1 MILGQTLVGVVGV
14 LHALAAYFYFSKER
28 HALRWSVAWFAATAL
43 TLWQLPAHPL
53 ASALGF
59 GALLAA
65 WTWWW
70 GSIPA
75 LAARNWVPEGERQA
89 TATLNGTRLTIHNL
103 RNFRWR
109 SRHEFVPCWEE
120 RSYDLDNLIAAD
132 LFVCTWGDPRIA
144 HLIVSFVFSDTLPLA
159 FSIETRRET
168 SEKWSMLAGFL
179 KAYELVMIAA
189 DERDVIHVR
198 TNIRHERVRRYR
210 AITTPEMRR
219 YMLTRFVEELNEIA
233 AHPRFYNTLYRNCTT
248 EIVRL
253 VRETGVSV
261 PLDWRLLI
269 SGFVPQYMYQ
279 HRMIA
284 TEKPF
289 SRIDKA
295 ADIGELARAADAD
308 PDFSS
313 RIRGEPVR
321 SALRPEAPCE

>member
-1 MILGQTLVGVVGV
+1 VILGQTLVGVVGV

-28 HALRWSVAWFAATAL
+28 HALRWSMVWVAVTAIV
-43 TLWQLPAHPL
+43 LWQLPTHPL
-53 ASALGF
+53 TSALAF
-59 GALLAA
+59 GALIAA

-75 LAARNWVPEGERQA
+75 LTERSWVPEDARQA
-89 TATLNGTRLTIHNL
+89 TATFDGTHLTIHNL

-109 SRHEFVPCWEE
+109 SRRDFEPRWEE
-120 RSYDLDNLIAAD
+120 RSYDMDKLIAVD

-168 SEKWSMLAGFL
+168 SEKWSMLAGFV
-179 KAYELVMIAA
+179 KAYELVIIAA
-189 DERDVIHVR
+189 DERDVIRVR
-198 TNIRHERVRRYR
+198 TNLRGERVRRYR
-210 AITTPEMRR
+210 ALTTPEMRR
-219 YMLTRFVEELNEIA
+219 YMLMRFVEELNEIA

-253 VRETGVSV
+253 VRDTGISV

-269 SGFVPQYMYQ
+269 SGFVPQYLYR
-279 HRMIA
+279 HHMIA
-284 TEKPF
+284 TKKPF
-289 SRIDKA
+289 SNVDTA

-308 PDFSS
+308 PEFSR
-313 RIRGEPVR
+313 RIRDEPV
-321 SALRPEAPCE
+321 S